1 MANAIR
7 SLTIDS
13 VERANSGHPGM
24 PLGIA
29 DVATVLFNFF
39 LKFDPEYPKWPL
51 IEIDLFCLLDMDR
64 CCFMQ
69 FHI

>member
-1 MANAIR
+1 MFSKSKKKELTLIANAIR

-39 LKFDPEYPKWPL
+39 LK
-51 IEIDLFCLLDMDR
+51 I
-64 CCFMQ
+64 
-69 FHI
+69 